1 MEVSTIRAKPNTPL
15 DMDMIRTACAHHCA
29 LSDYKGTHNTSDV
42 IIVYLTVIIEHVAEY
57 LLTSIAEE
65 AKAEC
70 IRVKD
75 VILFLLNDSKVNLV
89 FQKMQLKDQLQVRE
103 MGLV

>member
-1 MEVSTIRAKPNTPL
+1 M
-15 DMDMIRTACAHHCA
+15 
-29 LSDYKGTHNTSDV
+29 
-42 IIVYLTVIIEHVAEY
+42 IIVYLTVIIEHMAEY

-65 AKAEC
+65 ARAEC